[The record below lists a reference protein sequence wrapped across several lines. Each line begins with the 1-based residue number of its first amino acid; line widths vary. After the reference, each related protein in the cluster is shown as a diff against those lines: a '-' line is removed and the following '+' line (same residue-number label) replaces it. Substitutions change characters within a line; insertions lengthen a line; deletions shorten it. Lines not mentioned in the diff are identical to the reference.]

1 MIILYTANTFNG
13 QRVSIML
20 EEIGLPYSVH
30 KVDLAKGDQRQADF
44 LRLNPSGRIPVLV
57 DHADGVS
64 GPLVITQSPAI
75 LQYLAEKTGQLLP
88 DFLSA
93 RAKVYEWMHFHAID
107 IGSVIFSAF
116 YLQRRSSP
124 KQLKAAEQLRKRV
137 HELYRYFDEQLD
149 EHEFLAGNFYSIADI
164 TALPA
169 VISQE
174 QTLTE
179 YSNLTRWLQQLKQR
193 PAVQRG
199 MAVPALEV
207 SHEN

>member
-1 MIILYTANTFNG
+1 MMILYTANTFNG

-57 DHADGVS
+57 DHADGMS

-124 KQLKAAEQLRKRV
+124 KQLKAAEQLR
-137 HELYRYFDEQLD
+137 
-149 EHEFLAGNFYSIADI
+149 
-164 TALPA
+164 
-169 VISQE
+169 
-174 QTLTE
+174 
-179 YSNLTRWLQQLKQR
+179 
-193 PAVQRG
+193 
-199 MAVPALEV
+199 
-207 SHEN
+207 